1 MKKNTLFCGVLTLAM
16 LACLVLSG
24 CEPLE
29 QGIGTIKLINNSQN
43 VIVVYWS
50 LERGSKTL
58 WEGDSTIYP
67 GGSASHNMET
77 DVGIKV
83 YVEDKEGDGWLSDDS
98 YTVKK
103 NETVEVKFPTDFSP
117 EP

>member
-1 MKKNTLFCGVLTLAM
+1 
-16 LACLVLSG
+16 
-24 CEPLE
+24 
-29 QGIGTIKLINNSQN
+29 

-50 LERGSKTL
+50 LERGSKKI
-58 WEGDSTIYP
+58 WEGHSTIYP
-67 GGSASHNMET
+67 GSSATHDMET

-83 YVEDKEGDGWLSDDS
+83 YVEDSDGDGYLSNVS

-103 NETVEVKFPTDFSP
+103 SEIVEVKFPNDFSP